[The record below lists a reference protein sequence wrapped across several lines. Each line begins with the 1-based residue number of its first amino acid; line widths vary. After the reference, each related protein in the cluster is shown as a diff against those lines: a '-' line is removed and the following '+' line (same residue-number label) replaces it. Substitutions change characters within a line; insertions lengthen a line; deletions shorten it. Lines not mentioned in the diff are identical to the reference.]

1 MRKATALYIGKVRTP
16 PIYTPSMQTTLPVCS
31 KSLYHLQGQG
41 DENVMWGGRVCRW
54 APKDVAV
61 TTLLPV
67 YLALAGTGGGERQRR
82 ASRRTP

>member
-1 MRKATALYIGKVRTP
+1 MPLGAQGIGDGGGGGGCAADRVE
-16 PIYTPSMQTTLPVCS
+16 LGDGGG
-31 KSLYHLQGQG
+31 GQ
-41 DENVMWGGRVCRW
+41 VCRW